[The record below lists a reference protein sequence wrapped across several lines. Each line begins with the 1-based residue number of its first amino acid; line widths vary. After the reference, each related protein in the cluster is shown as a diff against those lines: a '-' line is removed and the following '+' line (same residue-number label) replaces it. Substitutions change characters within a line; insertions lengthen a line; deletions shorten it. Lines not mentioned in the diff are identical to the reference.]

1 LSFVQQCAE
10 SLQKLPYNSTQ
21 LEKNRD
27 FLAKK
32 AKDYNI
38 PAPVITANTNFVRH
52 TFEPCNC
59 VECKDLSH
67 IIMGNTIINATEFVI
82 NLETAFSTLNI
93 PEIKALLQQFHK
105 SSCTRAKSTLAAV
118 IIDRAIHHCTSSD
131 DIQLDHSPLFVFSYN
146 LAGQD
151 ISLQFDGGQIHCIS
165 DEIIPLE
172 PGQILEI
179 PLDFVT
185 NIQNIPELSSDICNS
200 IAISP
205 CIQFIPQLTIPS
217 VNLANCTTSE
227 HISLPKNS
235 ILLTMTFPANQV
247 LGIFR
252 DLKDILSSQQM
263 DRNIVN
269 FSFLKYTSQAIAKI
283 STEGYKKD
291 ITSFKATST
300 KKKKPTVSVQTKQK
314 EDYSI
319 GAPPIDG
326 TVRAPENG
334 NSTLLPDKTRVKKPA
349 DNIFTISDRDKH
361 TVLQSATTG
370 NVKINK

>member
-1 LSFVQQCAE
+1 MERTDTNISKEQASLVPKLAHIKPGAVLTNKELLDLFATTYGPEVLDVSDTDYRYIQKIDWTQYTNPAQYFTSEREFLIGGLIGKLDPELALQFPTLTDIFKIKENGSKLKTKAQKLSFVQQCAE
-10 SLQKLPYNSTQ
+10 SLQKLPYNSTR
-21 LEKNRD
+21 LEKIRD

-67 IIMGNTIINATEFVI
+67 IIVGNTIINATEFVI

-151 ISLQFDGGQIHCIS
+151 ISLQFDGGQIHFIS

-172 PGQILEI
+172 PGQIREI

-205 CIQFIPQLTIPS
+205 CI
-217 VNLANCTTSE
+217 
-227 HISLPKNS
+227 
-235 ILLTMTFPANQV
+235 
-247 LGIFR
+247 
-252 DLKDILSSQQM
+252 
-263 DRNIVN
+263 
-269 FSFLKYTSQAIAKI
+269 
-283 STEGYKKD
+283 
-291 ITSFKATST
+291 
-300 KKKKPTVSVQTKQK
+300 
-314 EDYSI
+314 
-319 GAPPIDG
+319 
-326 TVRAPENG
+326 
-334 NSTLLPDKTRVKKPA
+334 
-349 DNIFTISDRDKH
+349 
-361 TVLQSATTG
+361 
-370 NVKINK
+370 